1 MSSRH
6 SLFRVS
12 IVVSLVSL
20 TCLGL
25 YSSSSSYPSVRKM
38 VLLQSHDMSFV
49 LTQDSLFSK
58 YDKQETS
65 NEDRRTI
72 TRSMVSLERTTAAP
86 DAVVE
91 AEINVNDASMNV

>member
-38 VLLQSHDMSFV
+38 
-49 LTQDSLFSK
+49 DSLFSK